1 MVLLCCP
8 FALAKLALPGNN
20 KDVQKDYEVNT
31 IEEVLQQ
38 YSPMISALIRKLNI
52 YRDFESFRQIGEVAL
67 WQAWLRFDETKGDFT
82 PFAYRSI
89 QGAMLDEL
97 NRENRF
103 SIRFAVME
111 NPGMEEPASLP
122 DENKLPEWL
131 DSISLSAKEKSL
143 LEDLFVNGMS
153 IAELAAHQ
161 GLSVSGLK
169 KRKGRALEK
178 IRRGMPDGFYQ

>member
-1 MVLLCCP
+1 M
-8 FALAKLALPGNN
+8 
-20 KDVQKDYEVNT
+20 DT

-38 YSPMISALIRKLNI
+38 YTPMISALIRKLNI
-52 YRDFESFRQIGEVAL
+52 YRDYETYRQIGEVAL

-111 NPGMEEPASLP
+111 NPALEEPASPLL
-122 DENKLPEWL
+122 ENKLPEWL
-131 DSISLSAKEKSL
+131 DSIPLSAQEKSL
-143 LEDLFVNGMS
+143 LEALFVNGES
-153 IAELAAHQ
+153 IRKLAEQQ

-178 IRRGMPDGFYQ
+178 IRKGMPDDFFH

>member
-1 MVLLCCP
+1 M
-8 FALAKLALPGNN
+8 
-20 KDVQKDYEVNT
+20 NT

-38 YSPMISALIRKLNI
+38 YTPMISALIRKLHI
-52 YRDFESFRQIGEVAL
+52 YRDFETYRQIGEVAL

-103 SIRFAVME
+103 SIRFELME
-111 NPGMEEPASLP
+111 NPGLEEPASPLL
-122 DENKLPEWL
+122 ETELPEWL
-131 DSISLSAKEKSL
+131 DSVILSAQEKSL
-143 LEDLFVNGMS
+143 LEALFVNGES
-153 IAELAAHQ
+153 IRKLAEQQ

-169 KRKGRALEK
+169 KRKGRVLEK
-178 IRRGMPDGFYQ
+178 IRRQMPDDVYH

>member
-1 MVLLCCP
+1 M
-8 FALAKLALPGNN
+8 
-20 KDVQKDYEVNT
+20 DT

-38 YSPMISALIRKLNI
+38 YTPMISALIRKLHI
-52 YRDFESFRQIGEVAL
+52 YRDFETYRQIGEVAL

-89 QGAMLDEL
+89 HGAMLDEL

-103 SIRFAVME
+103 SIRFTLME
-111 NPGMEEPASLP
+111 NPGAEEPANPLL
-122 DENKLPEWL
+122 ENKLPEWL
-131 DSISLSAKEKSL
+131 ESIRLSAQEKSL
-143 LEDLFVNGMS
+143 LEDLFINSES
-153 IAELAAHQ
+153 IRKLAEQQ

-178 IRRGMPDGFYQ
+178 IRNAMPDDVYP

>member
-1 MVLLCCP
+1 MDTIEKVLL
-8 FALAKLALPGNN
+8 
-20 KDVQKDYEVNT
+20 
-31 IEEVLQQ
+31 Q
-38 YSPMISALIRKLNI
+38 YTPMISALIRKLHI
-52 YRDFESFRQIGEVAL
+52 YRDFESYRQIGEVAL

-111 NPGMEEPASLP
+111 NPGLEEPASP
-122 DENKLPEWL
+122 HFENKLPEWL
-131 DSISLSAKEKSL
+131 DSVPLSPQETLL
-143 LEDLFVNGMS
+143 LEDLFVNGES
-153 IAELAAHQ
+153 IRKLAEQQ

-178 IRRGMPDGFYQ
+178 IRKGMPDDFYR